1 MNAIEINN
9 ISKKYKEF
17 ELKNVTL
24 TLPGGCIMGL
34 IGENGAGKSTL
45 IKLVLDMIK
54 NDTGEIKILGK
65 SNKDFTRLIM
75 EDVGVVFDEL
85 CLPDSMNAKQINDF
99 MKHIYKNWEEDSYFK
114 LLERLKTDIKKPL
127 KILSRGNKMKVS
139 IAVALSHGAKLLI
152 LDEATSGLDP
162 VVRDEIVDIL
172 MEYTKDDENS
182 ILMSSHIVSDLEK
195 ACDYI
200 AFLHNGKLI
209 MCDEKDVLKDKY
221 RIVKCTE
228 EELSQIDE
236 KDIVGK
242 KIYSYGAEAM
252 VREES
257 VPKGMINEKI
267 SVEDLFIYTVK
278 NYSK

>member
-17 ELKNVTL
+17 ELKDVTL

-45 IKLVLDMIK
+45 IKLILDMIK
-54 NDTGEIKILGK
+54 NDSGDIKVLGK
-65 SNKDFTRLIM
+65 SNKDSTRLIM

-162 VVRDEIVDIL
+162 VVRDDIVDIL
-172 MEYTKDDENS
+172 MEYTKADENS

-257 VPKGMINEKI
+257 VPKGMINEKT